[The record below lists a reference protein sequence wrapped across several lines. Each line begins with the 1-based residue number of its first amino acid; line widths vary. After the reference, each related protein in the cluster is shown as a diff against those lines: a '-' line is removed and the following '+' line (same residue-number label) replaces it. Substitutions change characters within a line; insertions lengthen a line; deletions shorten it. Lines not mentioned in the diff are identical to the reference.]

1 LKRPRYQHGFFSEV
15 RRKKGPNVWI
25 YRWREVDP
33 KGKPQMRSHVVGTVK
48 EYKTETAAWVAVEAL
63 RLNINQEA
71 LQNEAIA
78 MTFKQVVE
86 HYRKIELDM
95 ALDSERKTFKTKHVY
110 DNNLQVHILPRW
122 GEYRLRDIASVTVE
136 RWLERLELAASTKA
150 KLKYVMSDVYQHA
163 IRNGWLRNNENPL
176 LAVRQSAKREY
187 VPETLEAQEFR
198 SLMILLPQKVRT
210 MGVICATTGLRISEV
225 LGLKWSDIGWKKLE
239 MNVARSVVH
248 GRVGKCKTEIS
259 RQPVPLDQFTAD
271 EILKWR
277 QECTYGTATD
287 WVFASDWTEGRMPPW
302 ANTLLT
308 RFLEPAAKVAKIKK
322 RVGWHT
328 FRHTYSTLLKGN
340 GEDVKVVQELMRH
353 ANFQTTM
360 NVYTR
365 AITTAKRDAQTR
377 VVDVLMDRTARVK
390 EGSVE
395 TAA

>member
-1 LKRPRYQHGFFSEV
+1 LKPPRYQHGFFSEV

-71 LQNEAIA
+71 L
-78 MTFKQVVE
+78 
-86 HYRKIELDM
+86 KIELDM

-225 LGLKWSDIGWKKLE
+225 LGLKCGSFRCPWTGWQVQDRDFPPACSTRPIHCGRDFE
-239 MNVARSVVH
+239 VAARMHLRHRH
-248 GRVGKCKTEIS
+248 GLGLRK
-259 RQPVPLDQFTAD
+259 
-271 EILKWR
+271 
-277 QECTYGTATD
+277 
-287 WVFASDWTEGRMPPW
+287 
-302 ANTLLT
+302 
-308 RFLEPAAKVAKIKK
+308 
-322 RVGWHT
+322 
-328 FRHTYSTLLKGN
+328 
-340 GEDVKVVQELMRH
+340 
-353 ANFQTTM
+353 
-360 NVYTR
+360 
-365 AITTAKRDAQTR
+365 
-377 VVDVLMDRTARVK
+377 
-390 EGSVE
+390 
-395 TAA
+395 

>member
-1 LKRPRYQHGFFSEV
+1 MRRPRYQHGFFSQV

-33 KGKPQMRSHVVGTVK
+33 KGKPQMRSQVVGTVK

-71 LQNEAIA
+71 LQNDAVT
-78 MTFKQVVE
+78 MTFRQVVE
-86 HYRKIELDM
+86 HYRKIELD
-95 ALDSERKTFKTKHVY
+95 LEIDSERKTFKTKHVY

-122 GEYRLRDIASVTVE
+122 GEYRLRDISSVAVE
-136 RWLERLELAASTKA
+136 RWLEKLELAGSTKA
-150 KLKYVMSDVYQHA
+150 KLKYVMSDVYQHT

-176 LAVRQSAKREY
+176 LAVRQSAKREHI
-187 VPETLEAQEFR
+187 PETLEAHEFR
-198 SLMILLPQKVRT
+198 ALMILLPQKVRA

-225 LGLKWSDIGWKKLE
+225 LGLKWSDIDWKKLQ

-248 GRVGKCKTEIS
+248 GRVGKCKTEVS
-259 RQPVPLDQFTAD
+259 SQPVPLDQFTAD

-277 QECTYGTATD
+277 EECTYGSATD
-287 WVFASDWTEGRMPPW
+287 WVFASEWTAGKMPPW

-308 RFLEPAAKVAKIKK
+308 RFLRPAAQKAKIKK
-322 RVGWHT
+322 EVGWHT

-377 VVDVLMDRTARVK
+377 VVDVLMDRTS
-390 EGSVE
+390 EGKKGRKKK
-395 TAA
+395 AA